1 MQFNREW
8 TRMNANKDRSFRA
21 PVVGESIDQ
30 TVSL

>member
-8 TRMNANKDRSFRA
+8 TRMNANNDKSFRA

-30 TVSL
+30 TVSQ